1 MPRDTV
7 GERLAVLRV
16 ESAGKEEAAREHR
29 TSGFAQPQLVL
40 RRGAP
45 FRLRL
50 QLSRAVQRHHDS
62 IVLEFSTETAGP
74 PVSVPVGPRL
84 REETWSATLSEET
97 SGTRG
102 GRGGQGVEIEVTVQS
117 PPHCPVGQYRLAVAV
132 SPAGG
137 RPVRTEPGVCPDVII
152 LFNPWCRGGSSC
164 VLIKNR
170 LESILTNT
178 YLRDPVEDGTR
189 DAVFMEP
196 EEHKTEFVLN
206 ETGRLFYG
214 TAQQI
219 GTRAW
224 NYGQFTS
231 GVLDASLH
239 LLSSMAWEQRGDP
252 VAVVRTVSALV
263 NANDESG
270 VLEGNWSERNDYS
283 GGTAPAAWT
292 GSPDILRQYH
302 RSGRPVKYG
311 QCWVF
316 AAVTTTVLRALGI
329 PCRTV
334 TNFSSAHDTDG
345 NLVTDIFLDEKM
357 RPDRSHTKDSIWN
370 FHSWSDAWMKR
381 PDLPSGYDGWQVVDA
396 TPQEA
401 SAGVFR
407 CGPAPVMAVKKG
419 DIDLKYDTAFVF
431 AEVNSDRV
439 FWRRRA
445 GGERERISVETDS
458 IGQKIS
464 TKAPGSDARLDIT
477 AEYKPSEGNR
487 ELGQQEGSS
496 YGTRG
501 NKGVVTEAIV
511 VAMSAC
517 SEEERRVVTHAL
529 SLLKRGGAERGPR
542 EVETGGSGPPQ
553 GDNASGAGG
562 PSGVERGRDAADIG
576 GALDVRSVLNPDG
589 HLIASLGGD
598 PIGAPAGGDPPPP
611 EVTLAVRVLEETA
624 LGRELT
630 AEVRVASAS
639 ARPRVHVRVRVRGH
653 GATYTGA
660 NLGGFE
666 EEEALLELG
675 PHEERRV
682 LVRVPASEYLHLAVD
697 HFALVLVA
705 CARVLDTGAEVAR
718 VHVARVRSPRLRVHV
733 PEGAHVGRDL
743 ISELCFTNPVARALH
758 RVRVR
763 VEGAGVHTP
772 GTILV
777 GYGAVVTSS
786 RS

>member
-7 GERLAVLRV
+7 GERLVVLRV

-29 TSGFAQPQLVL
+29 TGGFAQAQLVL

-50 QLSRAVQRHHDS
+50 KLSRAVQRHRDS
-62 IVLEFSTETAGP
+62 IVLEFSTESAGP

-84 REETWSATLSEET
+84 SEQTWSATLGEET
-97 SGTRG
+97 SG
-102 GRGGQGVEIEVTVQS
+102 GGQGVEIEVTVQS

-137 RPVRTEPGVCPDVII
+137 LPVRTEPGVCPDLII
-152 LFNPWCRGGSSC
+152 LFNPWCRG
-164 VLIKNR
+164 
-170 LESILTNT
+170 
-178 YLRDPVEDGTR
+178 

-196 EEHKTEFVLN
+196 EEHRTEFVLN

-224 NYGQFTS
+224 NYGQFAS

-239 LLSSMAWEQRGDP
+239 LLTSMAWGQRGDA
-252 VAVVRTVSALV
+252 VDVVRTVSALV

-270 VLEGNWSERNDYS
+270 VLEGNWSERNDYF

-292 GSPDILRQYH
+292 GSPDILREHH

-381 PDLPSGYDGWQVVDA
+381 PDLPSGYDGWQVVDG

-407 CGPAPVMAVKKG
+407 CGPAPVVAVKKG
-419 DIDLKYDTAFVF
+419 DINLKYDTAFVF

-439 FWRRRA
+439 FWKRRA

-477 AEYKPSEGNR
+477 AEYKPPEG
-487 ELGQQEGSS
+487 
-496 YGTRG
+496 
-501 NKGVVTEAIV
+501 
-511 VAMSAC
+511 
-517 SEEERRVVTHAL
+517 SEEERRVVAHAL

-542 EVETGGSGPPQ
+542 EVETGGAGSPQ

-562 PSGVERGRDAADIG
+562 PGGVERGRDAADIG
-576 GALDVRSVLNPDG
+576 GALDERSVLNPDG

-598 PIGAPAGGDPPPP
+598 PIGPPAGGEPRPP

-639 ARPRVHVRVRVRGH
+639 ARPRVHVCVRVRGH

-666 EEEALLELG
+666 EEETLLELG

-705 CARVLDTGAEVAR
+705 CARVLDTGVEVAR

-743 ISELCFTNPVARALH
+743 ISELCFTNPVARVLH

-763 VEGAGVHTP
+763 VEGAGVHAP

-777 GYGAVVTSS
+777 GDVEGHGRVRMRVPVVPKRPGELTLIASLDCTELPQVHGGATFQCEP
-786 RS
+786 